1 MLTNSQYQLNP
12 QTKSHIINY
21 TSLQGKT
28 RMDSLIER
36 IHSANKEIDN
46 ILESSTKPKKAVKIE
61 KEKKANNN
69 NNNNNTEAKPPQIL
83 NEIITQ
89 DNNDN
94 NKSVQVGLD
103 ENLNNENKEN
113 KDNNEN
119 QETEGNNNENKEN
132 NENNENKENQETEE
146 NNNDNKENIENNENK
161 ENQEQFQEKKE
172 DKNEEIYDI
181 DIPFIKKTKSILK
194 QLKIMKEKAGIKEDD
209 INNEIT
215 ELPKRAMIEMSLSD
229 FKIKKKYESV
239 KKELDEKNKYIKKLE
254 NEIVNQR
261 ILTNNLKKSES
272 EYLLKISALE
282 DELRVMKSKLIG
294 QNASEQH
301 NRHNHQQYNTDMNN
315 CGHVYGEKLVQS
327 MWIRDNISNSN
338 LNNFEMDNSRPILNK
353 GERWRAP
360 WISQSQGNMNRLM
373 MRNINRNLLNN
384 NNNGNVHTKTENRYS
399 YELGEKNYFDNN
411 DRYESYKYNNNFN
424 GGNSNFQR
432 VSGMILE
439 TPNRIKLTK
448 NFSNDF
454 NRFRIG
460 NNNNNFNSNY

>member
-1 MLTNSQYQLNP
+1 
-12 QTKSHIINY
+12 
-21 TSLQGKT
+21 
-28 RMDSLIER
+28 
-36 IHSANKEIDN
+36 
-46 ILESSTKPKKAVKIE
+46 
-61 KEKKANNN
+61 
-69 NNNNNTEAKPPQIL
+69 
-83 NEIITQ
+83 
-89 DNNDN
+89 
-94 NKSVQVGLD
+94 
-103 ENLNNENKEN
+103 
-113 KDNNEN
+113 
-119 QETEGNNNENKEN
+119 
-132 NENNENKENQETEE
+132 
-146 NNNDNKENIENNENK
+146 
-161 ENQEQFQEKKE
+161 
-172 DKNEEIYDI
+172 
-181 DIPFIKKTKSILK
+181 
-194 QLKIMKEKAGIKEDD
+194 MKEKAGIKEDD

-229 FKIKKKYESV
+229 FKIKKKYESI

-261 ILTNNLKKSES
+261 ILTNNLKKSEN

-294 QNASEQH
+294 QNTSEQN

-315 CGHVYGEKLVQS
+315 FGHVYGEKLVQS
-327 MWIRDNISNSN
+327 MWVRDNISNSN

-373 MRNINRNLLNN
+373 MRNINKNLLNN
-384 NNNGNVHTKTENRYS
+384 NNGNAHTKTENRFS

-411 DRYESYKYNNNFN
+411 DKYESYKYNNNFN

-460 NNNNNFNSNY
+460 NNNNNFNNNY